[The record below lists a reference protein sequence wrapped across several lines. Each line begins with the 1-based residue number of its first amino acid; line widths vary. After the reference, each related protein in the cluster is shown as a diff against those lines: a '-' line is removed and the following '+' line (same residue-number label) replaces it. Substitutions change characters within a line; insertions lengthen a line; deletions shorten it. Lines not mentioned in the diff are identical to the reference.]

1 MQPAYADTY
10 WNRLSVSGKLAA
22 LTALFGVS
30 LAALIAISV
39 LALKNQQADAAIADA
54 MGRQRFLLVRYY
66 VDVLQAA
73 QGARSDHVGVK
84 RVFDANLA
92 SMLSGGP
99 VQVSLLGD
107 ERVTVPP
114 PSDEIATK
122 LREQRSQAGRLELAL
137 NRYLAMPPAERA
149 ANPGLLDQ
157 MAEARVAATTVADE
171 AAKLFITQSQRRVN
185 SAILLQLL
193 LGAGVLALGSALAYV
208 VGRSISRPLQS
219 CVAMAEAITAG
230 DLSQPPI
237 PVTSGDE
244 GGRLAA
250 AFNAMRLSL
259 RAITEESRT
268 TAARLS
274 DSVQEIL
281 GSIQEQASSTRQQA
295 AAVQEITT
303 TVEEIGQSALQVAE
317 MARHVG
323 AAADAMAASGQ
334 SGLQSVRDATTAME
348 AIRVQTEN
356 AAETIVALSERT
368 QAIGEIISTVNEI
381 AEQSNL
387 VALNAAIEAAGAGE
401 HGRRFAVVAGEMKAL
416 ADQAREA
423 TRQVRSILEQ
433 TQRNISSS
441 VLLIEEALKRVG
453 VGREKA
459 QGAEEVIHRMAEG
472 VQETSGSFQ
481 QVVGATGQQQIGLEQ
496 ISQGLQQ
503 IRQASVQTATGTDQL
518 AKAAENVG
526 QLGTALT
533 RLMGK
538 YRL

>member
-1 MQPAYADTY
+1 MRPAYADTY

-73 QGARSDHVGVK
+73 EGSRTDPQVVK
-84 RVFDANLA
+84 RVFDGNLA
-92 SMLSGGP
+92 SMLSGGS

-107 ERVTVPP
+107 ERVTVPA
-114 PSDEIATK
+114 PSEDIAAK

-137 NRYLAMPPAERA
+137 GRYLAAAADQRPA
-149 ANPGLLDQ
+149 LLDQ
-157 MAEARVAATTVADE
+157 MTEARIAATTVADE
-171 AAKLFITQSQRRVN
+171 AAKMFIAQSRARVN
-185 SAILLQLL
+185 TAILLQLA
-193 LGAGVLALGSALAYV
+193 LGAAVLALGSALAYV
-208 VGRSISRPLQS
+208 VGRSISRPLQA
-219 CVAMAEAITAG
+219 CVAMAEAISAG

-237 PVTSGDE
+237 PVSSGDE
-244 GGRLAA
+244 GGRLAT

-259 RAITEESRT
+259 RAITEESRA

-323 AAADAMAASGQ
+323 SAADAMAASGQ
-334 SGLQSVRDATTAME
+334 SGLQSVRDAAAAME

-453 VGREKA
+453 VGRDKA

-518 AKAAENVG
+518 AKAAENLG